1 MAEVD
6 ITADSLVVHIKG
18 ADVLWALRSQLT
30 IPLAHVVRAE
40 GAEEQARQWFQGIRL
55 GGTHVPGVLSAGTF
69 YQHGELLFWDVHHPE
84 NAIAIYLK
92 DERYA
97 ALIVEGADPAAAI
110 AAINNAAPLDVR
122 DLL

>member
-1 MAEVD
+1 MAEIE
-6 ITADSLVVHIKG
+6 ITADSLVVHMTG

-55 GGTHVPGVLSAGTF
+55 GGTHIPGVISAGTF
-69 YQHGELLFWDVHHPE
+69 YRHGEWLFWDVHHAE

-97 ALIVEGADPAAAI
+97 ALIVEVADSAATL
-110 AAINNAAPLDVR
+110 AAINGAVR
-122 DLL
+122 ATPDA